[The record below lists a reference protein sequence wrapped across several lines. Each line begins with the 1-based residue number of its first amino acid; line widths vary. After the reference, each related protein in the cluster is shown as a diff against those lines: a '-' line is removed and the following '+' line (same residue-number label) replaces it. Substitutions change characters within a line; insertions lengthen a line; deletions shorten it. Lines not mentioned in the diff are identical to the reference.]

1 MKLIFFDTEYLS
13 ISRSKSSFSAINRYK
28 KILFPEIFQ
37 FSFIKLNSI
46 NSFDINEKFNFYLK
60 TKNKIPNRLIK
71 LTHYKPLKKNILLF
85 KNFLKV
91 INSFFNKDF
100 IIIVNGDDLKLLKM
114 NLKFNDIQPLN
125 KKVKYINLRQLL
137 KKIYKKEFTT
147 AELKR
152 KFLPKSSIK
161 LHNSLNDCFI
171 LFKVI
176 KRIKN
181 EIKKKEFDELIN
193 KNIKIISL

>member
-1 MKLIFFDTEYLS
+1 
-13 ISRSKSSFSAINRYK
+13 
-28 KILFPEIFQ
+28 
-37 FSFIKLNSI
+37 
-46 NSFDINEKFNFYLK
+46 
-60 TKNKIPNRLIK
+60 
-71 LTHYKPLKKNILLF
+71 LF